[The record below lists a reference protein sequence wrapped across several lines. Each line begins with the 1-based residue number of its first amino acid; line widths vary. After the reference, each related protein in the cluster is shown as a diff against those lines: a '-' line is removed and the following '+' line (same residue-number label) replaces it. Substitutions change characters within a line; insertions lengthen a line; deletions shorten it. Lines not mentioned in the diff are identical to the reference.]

1 MSSDE
6 ILTPAE
12 EDTGLI
18 AYMFTNDAKQSY
30 LLQQL
35 LDMYYRGAYSN
46 TIGIMSALNT
56 ETEETE
62 LLIVGVSHDE
72 DGLTNTFPLARILT
86 PQEVGKYR
94 GPDGKGGWLD
104 GETSAEGI
112 FGEAA
117 NDQPIN

>member
-1 MSSDE
+1 MSDK
-6 ILTPAE
+6 ILTPVVE
-12 EDTGLI
+12 EETGLI
-18 AYMFTNDAKQSY
+18 AYMFTNDAKQGY

-72 DGLTNTFPLARILT
+72 EGLTNTFPLARILT
-86 PQEVGKYR
+86 PQEVEKYR

-104 GETSAEGI
+104 GVTSSEGI
-112 FGEAA
+112 FGDAA
-117 NDQPIN
+117 NDQPVN